1 MSLLLKR
8 REPLRAEIN
17 VTSLLDITMNILCV
31 FILVAP
37 ILEQGI
43 DVSLPRASATQIE
56 RQDDS
61 VTVSLQEIR
70 EGTQKIG
77 VIFVGDKQMSRT
89 RPFDDL
95 RDTLL
100 DLQRRK
106 PKLAVI
112 IRADKDFKYD
122 HVIKVLDVVR
132 NAGITTLS
140 LATQAE

>member
-8 REPLRAEIN
+8 REPLRAELNI
-17 VTSLLDITMNILCV
+17 TSLLDITMNILCV

-43 DVSLPRASATQIE
+43 DVDLPRASAQQMQKE
-56 RQDDS
+56 EEA
-61 VTVSLQEIR
+61 VTVSLQEIN
-70 EGTQKIG
+70 EGGQKIG
-77 VIFVGDKQMSRT
+77 VIFVDQREMKRT

-95 RDTLL
+95 RETLTQ
-100 DLQRRK
+100 LQQQK

-112 IRADKDFKYD
+112 IRADKNFKYD
-122 HVIKVLDVVR
+122 AVIRVLDVIR
-132 NAGITTLS
+132 TAGITTLS